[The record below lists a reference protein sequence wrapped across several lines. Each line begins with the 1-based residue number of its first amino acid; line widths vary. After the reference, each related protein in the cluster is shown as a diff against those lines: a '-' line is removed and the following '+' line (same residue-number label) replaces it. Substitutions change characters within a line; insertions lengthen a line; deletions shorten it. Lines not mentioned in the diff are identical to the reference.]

1 MNRFFK
7 ILTIAF
13 VLSPLFFSCSK
24 KPLTLD
30 KETSMKTLL
39 KASDDEITELVI
51 KEATEKGNLPEESID
66 VAYILRDE
74 KNEAI
79 AVKLKINKK
88 Q

>member
-1 MNRFFK
+1 MNRF
-7 ILTIAF
+7 LTTLAIVFA
-13 VLSPLFFSCSK
+13 LSPFFFSCSK

-51 KEATEKGNLPEESID
+51 KEATEKGNLSEENID
-66 VAYILRDE
+66 VEYILRDE
-74 KNEAI
+74 KSQAI
-79 AVKLKINKK
+79 AVKLKINEG